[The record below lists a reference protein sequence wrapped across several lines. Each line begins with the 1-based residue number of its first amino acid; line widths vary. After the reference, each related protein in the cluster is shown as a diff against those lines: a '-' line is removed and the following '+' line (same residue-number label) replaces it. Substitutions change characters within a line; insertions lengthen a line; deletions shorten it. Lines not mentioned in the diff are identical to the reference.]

1 MDNLVKTG
9 KGILYHIKQ
18 SRTFTLEDLNE
29 AVKTIFGYE

>member
-18 SRTFTLEDLNE
+18 GKTFTIEDLNE
-29 AVKTIFGYE
+29 VIKDIFSYE